1 MWPVV
6 ERISYK
12 HPLPI
17 KKKKQ
22 MADELR
28 QETECGTVAGRKR
41 ILGNSERHGDLP
53 GKAEETDITSM

>member
-1 MWPVV
+1 MAQCRQNLLQASPAN
-6 ERISYK
+6 
-12 HPLPI
+12 
-17 KKKKQ
+17 KKKQ

-53 GKAEETDITSM
+53 GKAEETDITSR